1 MNEPRVNWFKINRAL
16 LHSDR
21 WLSETFTKGQAW
33 VDLIGLAQHTE
44 SVVYIKGMKIE
55 VKRGGLIWSKKNLAL
70 RWKWSRGKV
79 DRFLE
84 ELEKKQDITV
94 KIVLQDGTKIEHQ
107 TVPLNGHTQKTITT
121 AINIVKYDYWQGGI
135 VPLNGTQTV
144 HQVEHI
150 QEGRRRRRINTTET
164 CVSGEEVSSLKYPNA
179 KKVREVFAEVLGYNP
194 AAWRNK
200 AQVQACENLYKER
213 GLEKIR
219 KVLEFYVENKDR
231 DFCPQV
237 SSPQDLDLKYA
248 KLSSFKTRKT

>member
-1 MNEPRVNWFKINRAL
+1 MIEPKVNWFKINRAL
-16 LHSDR
+16 LQSDR
-21 WLSETFTKGQAW
+21 WLSEPFTRGQAW
-33 VDLIGLAQHTE
+33 IDLIGLAQHTE
-44 SVVYIKGMKIE
+44 SVVYIKGTKIE

-121 AINIVKYDYWQGGI
+121 AINIVKYDYWQGGV
-135 VPLNGTQTV
+135 VPLNGTQTIP
-144 HQVEHI
+144 QVEHI
-150 QEGRRRRRINTTET
+150 QEGIRKKRINFTET
-164 CVSGEEVSSLKYPNA
+164 SVSGERVSSLKYPNA
-179 KKVREVFAEVLGYNP
+179 KKVREVFSEVLGNSP

-200 AQVQACENLYKER
+200 VQVQAAENLYNER
-213 GLEKIR
+213 GLEKVR
-219 KVLEFYVENKDR
+219 TALEFFMENKDR